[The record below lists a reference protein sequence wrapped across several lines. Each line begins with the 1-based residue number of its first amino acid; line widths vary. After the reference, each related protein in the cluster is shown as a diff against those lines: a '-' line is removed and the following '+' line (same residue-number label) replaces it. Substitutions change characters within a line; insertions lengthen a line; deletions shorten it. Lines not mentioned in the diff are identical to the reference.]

1 MKYIIV
7 ITGASS
13 SFGAR
18 ALRAMAT
25 AGHRVYASMRQT
37 KGPNGRRRGGRSRG
51 PRCC

>member
-37 KGPNGRRRGGRSRG
+37 KGRNAPDVLASQSQSTD
-51 PRCC
+51 